1 MRLDGGYG
9 YAEVCVNDKRAK
21 KSYFKNTVNVTDLV
35 KKGKNQ
41 LVATFYTGNR
51 NLLGPHHNVSEECG
65 WVDPETYKLVVGC
78 ESDGPYI
85 FGESVI
91 KVNQ

>member
-1 MRLDGGYG
+1 M
-9 YAEVCVNDKRAK
+9 
-21 KSYFKNTVNVTDLV
+21 
-35 KKGKNQ
+35 
-41 LVATFYTGNR
+41 ATFYTGNR